1 MELRQLRYFAAV
13 QQHRSFTRAAQE
25 LHVTQPTVTTALRN
39 LEEELGTSLIDRSSC
54 QLTPAGEELIRR
66 AETIFRNVEAITE
79 EIKNGAYRQHKL
91 CIAVPPVSCASL
103 YGPILNEFVPA
114 HPDIALRIDD
124 RCNAELLKH
133 LQDYENDIDAG
144 FIIQPEGLPE
154 NIEYLDLTGGSL
166 YALLPASHP
175 LAGKPGDIRLADL
188 ARERILMYDRGTSYT
203 EARIIKEF
211 GRLGI
216 PFSVTQYFSNISTIL
231 DVVSQGYGISFILET
246 ESPTLTHTP
255 NVVMKAFKEPIS
267 YRIGLIWNRNIHMS
281 AACREFIEFIK
292 ERYQIAS
299 ETE

>member
-1 MELRQLRYFAAV
+1 MELRQLRYFAAI

-54 QLTPAGEELIRR
+54 QLTPAGEELLRR
-66 AETIFRNVEAITE
+66 AETIFRNLDAITE

-103 YGPILNEFVPA
+103 YAPILNEFAPS
-114 HPDIALRIDD
+114 HPDIDLRIDD

-133 LQDYENDIDAG
+133 LQNYENDIDAG

-154 NIEYLDLTGGSL
+154 NIAYLDLTGGSL

-175 LAGKPGDIRLADL
+175 LARIQGGIRLEDL
-188 ARERILMYDRGTSYT
+188 TRERILMYDRGTSYT
-203 EARIIKEF
+203 EARITKEF
-211 GRLGI
+211 ERRGI
-216 PFSVTQYFSNISTIL
+216 PFSATQYFSNISTIL

-255 NVVMKAFKEPIS
+255 NVVMKSFKDPIR
-267 YRIGLIWNRNIHMS
+267 YRIGLIWNKSIHMS
-281 AACREFIEFIK
+281 AACREFIRFIK
-292 ERYQIAS
+292 DRYHL
-299 ETE
+299 TEE